1 MATQVA
7 VNTKIEEPIA
17 LARGPQP
24 SGGIS
29 LGRLDGKIALIT
41 GGTTGIGFATAQ
53 LFQQEGAQVIVTG
66 RNPKTVEDA
75 QKALGPSA
83 LVVASDASSLAG
95 TDALMKIVSEKF
107 GRLDIL
113 FANAGIAQFAPAEQV
128 DENFFD
134 RHFDLNVKGLF
145 FTVKKSLGLLSNG
158 GAVLLNASVASRKGF
173 AGASIYSAT
182 KAAVRSFGR
191 TLAAEL
197 APRRIRVITISPG
210 PTRHRAPEQ
219 AGDAKRSGGR
229 RCGGL
234 GGRCGAQTHG
244 PARRN
249 RTSGAVPRFRRGFVH
264 HRYGG
269 VRGRR
274 PRRTL
279 IAR

>member
-75 QKALGPSA
+75 HKALGPSA

-95 TDALMKIVSEKF
+95 TDALMKIVSENF

-210 PTRHRAPEQ
+210 PTATALLSKLEMPKEAVDAVAAGWVEGVALKRMGRPEEI
-219 AGDAKRSGGR
+219 ARLALFLASDEASFITGTEVFAD
-229 RCGGL
+229 GGL
-234 GGRCGAQTHG
+234 AE
-244 PARRN
+244 
-249 RTSGAVPRFRRGFVH
+249 
-264 HRYGG
+264 
-269 VRGRR
+269 
-274 PRRTL
+274 L
-279 IAR
+279 

>member
-7 VNTKIEEPIA
+7 ANTKFEEPIA
-17 LARGPQP
+17 FARGLQS

-29 LGRLDGKIALIT
+29 QGRLGGKIALIT

-83 LVVASDASSLAG
+83 LVVASDASSLAD
-95 TDALMKIVSEKF
+95 TDALMKIISEKF
-107 GRLDIL
+107 GRLDVI

-145 FTVKKSLGLLSNG
+145 FTVKKSLGLLSSG

-191 TLAAEL
+191 TLATEL

-210 PTRHRAPEQ
+210 PTATALLSKLEMPKEAVDAVAAGWAEGVALKRMGRPEEI
-219 AGDAKRSGGR
+219 ASLALFLASDEASFITGTEIFAD
-229 RCGGL
+229 GGL
-234 GGRCGAQTHG
+234 AE
-244 PARRN
+244 
-249 RTSGAVPRFRRGFVH
+249 
-264 HRYGG
+264 
-269 VRGRR
+269 
-274 PRRTL
+274 L
-279 IAR
+279 